1 MRPSLVFMDFL
12 KMYIFVSFSIN
23 LVSFCKILSL
33 GLANQKGLCYN
44 YGVTY
49 YRKVN
54 KPNGLTEPNP
64 FQRTSSSLF
73 FFMIA
78 SYNLKSPTLNKVNNC
93 FSYSVKYLGPYCNH
107 LI

>member
-12 KMYIFVSFSIN
+12 KIYVFVFSII
-23 LVSFCKILSL
+23 LVSFCEILSL

-64 FQRTSSSLF
+64 FFKNKLQLVLF
-73 FFMIA
+73 YMLTIFR
-78 SYNLKSPTLNKVNNC
+78 LETPLC
-93 FSYSVKYLGPYCNH
+93 FVFLCSCRFYRNSINF
-107 LI
+107 

>member
-12 KMYIFVSFSIN
+12 KIYIFVSFSII

-44 YGVTY
+44 HGVTY

-64 FQRTSSSLF
+64 FQRTSCRLF
-73 FFMIA
+73 FF
-78 SYNLKSPTLNKVNNC
+78 YVNNR
-93 FSYSVKYLGPYCNH
+93 KIGNT
-107 LI
+107 

>member
-12 KMYIFVSFSIN
+12 KIYVFVFSII
-23 LVSFCKILSL
+23 LVSFCEILSL

-64 FQRTSSSLF
+64 FFKNKLQLVLF
-73 FFMIA
+73 YMLTIFRLETPKIGYQNF
-78 SYNLKSPTLNKVNNC
+78 L
-93 FSYSVKYLGPYCNH
+93 F
-107 LI
+107 LIYV